1 MTRPERAM
9 FDVPLDAW
17 VAWVG
22 LAIASVAVV
31 GVVATLPTS
40 PPPDAAG
47 VAETV
52 DRVATAA
59 PPSTAEHPLDADRV
73 RLTSRGI
80 GLESDGGRT
89 HATFAF
95 GPVTPVAAGSDLT
108 AVLYGDPPERAFDS
122 RLAFQQAVV
131 DARATDPGWQPA
143 DRSLVVRRVG
153 WQEYHVTL
161 VGA

>member
-1 MTRPERAM
+1 M

-22 LAIASVAVV
+22 LAIASVAVF

-52 DRVATAA
+52 DRVATDAH
-59 PPSTAEHPLDADRV
+59 PSTAEHPLDADRV
-73 RLTSRGI
+73 RLTPRGI
-80 GLESDGGRT
+80 GLESEGGRT
-89 HATFAF
+89 HAAFAF
-95 GPVTPVAAGSDLT
+95 GPVTPVRDGSALA
-108 AVLYGDPPERAFDS
+108 AVLYGDPPERPFDS
-122 RLAFQQAVV
+122 RRAFQQAVV
-131 DARATDPGWQPA
+131 EARAREPSWQPA
-143 DRSLVVRRVG
+143 DRSLVVRRVV
-153 WQEYHVTL
+153 WQGYRVTL